1 LFINKGSLF
10 TFAELII
17 KPIKQMKKTV
27 FLSLALVAMMVMSCG
42 QGAEEVTEA
51 EVTVDSTVVEEV
63 AVDVVVEE
71 ATVDSVVA
79 E

>member
-1 LFINKGSLF
+1 
-10 TFAELII
+10 
-17 KPIKQMKKTV
+17 MKKTV

-42 QGAEEVTEA
+42 QGTEEVTET
-51 EVTVDSTVVEEV
+51 EVTVDSIIVEEEV